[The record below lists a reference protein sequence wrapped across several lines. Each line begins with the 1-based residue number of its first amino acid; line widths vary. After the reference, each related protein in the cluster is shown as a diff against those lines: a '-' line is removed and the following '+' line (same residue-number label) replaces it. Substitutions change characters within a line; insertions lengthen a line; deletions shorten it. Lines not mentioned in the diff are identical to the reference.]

1 LAGLCSVAP
10 PSGWPATRMYKKA
23 LANPYRQNHHTLL
36 LVDSAFVHLWDCYV
50 TFVLLL
56 IYRVD
61 AKLASLRRA
70 AFVQGREPSL
80 SAAMAAPLSHK
91 PLKSPAAA
99 AAAGANPF
107 SAEGGK
113 GKGLPPKPKPSR
125 PSSGSSNGSGSKR
138 QAATNTFT
146 AASDVKSR
154 NKLDSLLRAK
164 EAAAAIKAAVQSGQ
178 QYEGTLEQRHHAM
191 RQQLR
196 NQLQDGRVP
205 SAEGMAALQA
215 ALSAHLP
222 GMSDGGVG
230 LASNMALCLRPQ
242 CNGRTPKCAAVA
254 RRHH

>member
-1 LAGLCSVAP
+1 VLFSVAP
-10 PSGWPATRMYKKA
+10 PSGWPATRPYKQA
-23 LANPYRQNHHTLL
+23 IAYPNRQNQHTLL
-36 LVDSAFVHLWDCYV
+36 LVDSAFVHFWDCFVNFKLLYV
-50 TFVLLL
+50 N
-56 IYRVD
+56 RVD

-91 PLKSPAAA
+91 LPKSPAAA
-99 AAAGANPF
+99 AAATAGSNLF

-113 GKGLPPKPKPSR
+113 AKGLPPKPKPSR
-125 PSSGSSNGSGSKR
+125 PSSGSSNGSGGKR

-222 GMSDGGVG
+222 GMSDGGGG
-230 LASNMALCLRPQ
+230 LASNMALLLRPQ
-242 CNGRTPKCAAVA
+242 CN
-254 RRHH
+254 